1 VYQRRA
7 RIAGG
12 ALATPPTA
20 PLECQVCSPCMRM
33 SNDSESVGEWVEEGG
48 RSGWCGRDS
57 GSCGYSHMV
66 RGGGEEG
73 QREEH
78 WCSSA

>member
-1 VYQRRA
+1 
-7 RIAGG
+7 
-12 ALATPPTA
+12 
-20 PLECQVCSPCMRM
+20 MRM